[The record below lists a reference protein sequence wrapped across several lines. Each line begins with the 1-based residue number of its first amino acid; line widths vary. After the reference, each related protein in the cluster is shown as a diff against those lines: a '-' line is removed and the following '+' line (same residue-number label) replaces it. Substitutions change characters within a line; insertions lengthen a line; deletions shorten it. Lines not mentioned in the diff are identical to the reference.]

1 MLLSSAL
8 VPLLLSLAPSALARG
23 PVPKNYDTH
32 TYYTLELPESATES
46 DALSSAAALGA
57 ELVEPLGELAGHWIV
72 RRDHSLVSERSAV
85 SGQDPVLARWK
96 AMRSIRS
103 PRSLTL
109 TEGGR
114 IRDVSRLER
123 RQRNKRIPPKYTS
136 RSRHSFKRWNEL
148 RQFPEDDGIAR
159 DDTELKYLQ
168 QDLGLKDPMLDMQW
182 HFANQRDSRWE
193 LNVTK
198 LWAAGINGE
207 GVNVAVV
214 DDGLDHAHPDLHDNY
229 NAGASWN
236 FNDHDDD
243 PRPRLSDDQHGTR
256 CCGEIAAGANDA
268 CGVGVAYKA
277 KIAGLRI
284 LSGAITDADEA
295 AALNYKYQENE
306 IYSCSWG
313 PPDDGRSME
322 APNSV
327 ILKSMVNGVNKGRG
341 GKGSIFVFAA
351 GNGGGAGD
359 QCNFDG
365 YTNSIFS
372 VTVGAYDH
380 NGNHP
385 YYSELCSAMMI
396 VTPSSGSSEYIHTT
410 DVNGKCAHNHGGT
423 SAAAP
428 LAAGVFALALQVRP
442 ELTWRDVQHIA
453 INHAIVINPED
464 DDWDV
469 TATGRNYSYKY
480 GYGKLDAG
488 LFVEAAR
495 TWPLV
500 KPQAWFDSPTIKL
513 PFTEPPPRP
522 NIPAPPQPS
531 ADASAAPSLE
541 SRQEGPPTS
550 SGDPVP
556 AGDDL
561 GEQIPPT
568 YKGSYLTKE
577 GIHSTFEVT
586 QEMLDKEN
594 FETLEHVTVRIWA
607 DHDRRGHVEVAIKS
621 PNNITSVLAQARNRD
636 DATSGFDG
644 WKFMSLKHWG
654 ESPIGNWTIVV
665 RDQGSPEMHGTF
677 NQWSLQLW
685 GGAKDAA
692 KATVKWFPAEF
703 GEVDEEMTGSA
714 NYGEGSQLPQKPK
727 PTALLPGDHGE
738 AVPTDGT
745 ANPSTAD
752 EPAQPTVTGSDG
764 DVDSEPATGGSA
776 SEGVFDGIDTLRKHS
791 AWLGGAFLIV
801 LLAALAGGGYFL
813 YRSRKRAAALGLAGD
828 NGVRGAYAPVDEE
841 VPLTMLQ
848 RGARKFRRKKEGE
861 SKELYDAFGDGP
873 SESDDDETTAL
884 RYHDRFLDDD
894 DHESEHDVPVA
905 SGSGSASRELG
916 QPPAYY
922 DEDAD
927 ADVEEVVG
935 KGKGK
940 SPDRS
945 PGTGSPV
952 LVGESNTSSS
962 SWQDAGDDES
972 LARS

>member
-1 MLLSSAL
+1 MLLSSAI
-8 VPLLLSLAPSALARG
+8 VPLLLSLAPAVSATRGG

-32 TYYTLELPESATES
+32 TYYTLELPESATEA

-72 RRDHSLVSERSAV
+72 RRDHTIVSERSAV
-85 SGQDPVLARWK
+85 GGSDPVLARWN
-96 AMRSIRS
+96 ALRSSSSLR
-103 PRSLTL
+103 RSLA
-109 TEGGR
+109 GPR
-114 IRDVSRLER
+114 IRDVARLER
-123 RQRNKRIPPKYTS
+123 RQRAKRVPPKYGS
-136 RSRHSFKRWNEL
+136 RSRHSFKRWNE
-148 RQFPEDDGIAR
+148 RQFPEDDGIPR
-159 DDTELKYLQ
+159 YDTELKFLQ
-168 QDLGLKDPMLDMQW
+168 NDVGLKDPMLDMQW
-182 HFANQRDSRWE
+182 HFANQRDPRWE

-198 LWAAGINGE
+198 LWAAGVNGE
-207 GVNVAVV
+207 GVKVAVV

-229 NAGASWN
+229 NAEGSWN
-236 FNDHDDD
+236 FNDHDHD

-284 LSGAITDADEA
+284 LSGPITDADEA
-295 AALNYKYQENE
+295 AALNYKYQENQ

-322 APNSV
+322 APNDV
-327 ILKSMVNGVNKGRG
+327 ILKSIVNGVNKGRG

-385 YYSELCSAMMI
+385 YYSEMCSAMMI
-396 VTPSSGSSEYIHTT
+396 VAPSSGSSEYIHTT
-410 DVNGKCAHNHGGT
+410 DVDGKCAHSHGGT

-453 INHAIVINPED
+453 INYADMMNPQDE
-464 DDWDV
+464 DWDV

-488 LFVEAAR
+488 RFVEAAR

-500 KPQAWFDSPTIKL
+500 KPQAWFDSPMIKL
-513 PFTEPPPRP
+513 PFTEPPARP
-522 NIPAPPQPS
+522 TVPEPAQPS
-531 ADASAAPSLE
+531 DAGIAAPAARQEDGPPSNSGAAAEAEQPPDASN
-541 SRQEGPPTS
+541 
-550 SGDPVP
+550 DP
-556 AGDDL
+556 
-561 GEQIPPT
+561 GEPIPEP
-568 YKGSYLTKE
+568 YHGSFLTKD
-577 GIHSTFEVT
+577 GISSTFEVT
-586 QEMLDKEN
+586 QEMLDREN
-594 FETLEHVTVRIWA
+594 FETLEHVTVRVWIE
-607 DHDRRGHVEVAIKS
+607 HMRRGHVEVALKS
-621 PNNITSVLAQARNRD
+621 PNNITSVLAQERNRD
-636 DATSGFDG
+636 QAPSGFDG

-654 ESPIGNWTIVV
+654 ESPLGNWTIVV
-665 RDQGSPEMHGTF
+665 RDQGSPVSTGRF

-685 GGAKDAA
+685 GAAIDAT
-692 KATVKWFPAEF
+692 KATEKWFPAEF

-714 NYGEGSQLPQKPK
+714 HYGTGSQIPQKPK

-745 ANPSTAD
+745 ANPTTAD
-752 EPAQPTVTGSDG
+752 TDENIVLPTATG
-764 DVDSEPATGGSA
+764 DVDSEPAGAGGSA

-828 NGVRGAYAPVDEE
+828 NGARGAYAPVDEE

-848 RGARKFRRKKEGE
+848 RGARSKRKDGE
-861 SKELYDAFGDGP
+861 SKELYDAFGDASD
-873 SESDDDETTAL
+873 SEVDETTAL
-884 RYHDRFLDDD
+884 KYHDRFLDDD
-894 DHESEHDVPVA
+894 EEHDEEPHA
-905 SGSGSASRELG
+905 SGSGSGSRELG
-916 QPPAYY
+916 IERGEPPAYY

-927 ADVEEVVG
+927 AG

-940 SPDRS
+940 SPSRS
-945 PGTGSPV
+945 PDTASPV
-952 LVGESNTSSS
+952 VGESNTSSS
-962 SWQDAGDDES
+962 SWQDAADD
-972 LARS
+972 LPAPRS